1 MTNFL
6 WQDGDSERIIGEWLK
21 TQDRSKIVLATK
33 CGSHHIPGNLN
44 TPGLSRHNI
53 IRSVEESLERLQ
65 TSYID
70 LLYTHVWD
78 EATPITETLETLS
91 WLVKEG
97 KVRYVGCSNMTG
109 WQLQLAAMEGR
120 IQQSMG
126 RYVVLQQQYSLLSRE
141 VEWEVTPVAR
151 RENIAFVPWSPLK
164 GGWLSGKMRREDK
177 AAPEGSRVGAQTKDG
192 VKNQAGP
199 NWSDLASKEQTWQIL
214 GTLADIAEKRGKN
227 VAQVSLRS
235 GGGGGEFILW

>member
-1 MTNFL
+1 M
-6 WQDGDSERIIGEWLK
+6 
-21 TQDRSKIVLATK
+21 ATK
-33 CGSHHIPGNLN
+33 CGSHHIAGNVN

-120 IQQSMG
+120 VEQSLA
-126 RYVVLQQQYSLLSRE
+126 RYVVIQQQYSLLSRE
-141 VEWEVTPVAR
+141 VEWEVTPLAK
-151 RENIAFVPWSPLK
+151 REKIAFVPWSPLK
-164 GGWLSGKMRREDK
+164 GGWLSGNLSLVILTERRLVCFVKRED
-177 AAPEGSRVGAQTKDG
+177 EERGQGGS
-192 VKNQAGP
+192 
-199 NWSDLASKEQTWQIL
+199 
-214 GTLADIAEKRGKN
+214 
-227 VAQVSLRS
+227 
-235 GGGGGEFILW
+235 